1 MRFKLCVA
9 MLSLALLS
17 SSSAFGAV
25 ITDAVKLAG
34 NGTAINL
41 VEGGLADGVDAYTD
55 RNHVLVDVPAALIGS
70 DLIQVSNSDKTS
82 NPYELSITT
91 NLGLIYIG
99 LDDRLTSQ
107 PLSWM
112 NDSAYT
118 GLPDGFLNTGT
129 QIGIDEG
136 NNGSVDQTFT
146 LWAALAGP
154 GTYTLGKQD
163 DGGSRNN
170 YIVLGSRTLIPE
182 PSSVTILALGLMGLI
197 SLIRRR

>member
-34 NGTAINL
+34 NATAINL

-55 RNHVLVDVPAALIGS
+55 RNHVLVDIPAALIGS

-154 GTYTLGKQD
+154 GTYTLGK
-163 DGGSRNN
+163 
-170 YIVLGSRTLIPE
+170 
-182 PSSVTILALGLMGLI
+182 
-197 SLIRRR
+197 